1 MIAACPRCAA
11 RYRIEKEKL
20 RAEGVKLRCS
30 RCQAVFRVRSPEATD
45 VDTTAAVAPPTRHV
59 EPAPE
64 PAPPPLDAAADLVL
78 VALPD
83 AALAKRTEE
92 ALRSWG
98 LRTASVSDGVEA
110 MLEIQRQLPRAAL
123 LSAALPRMY
132 GFQICELVKRNDS
145 LREIGVVLIGSIHH
159 PDRYRRPPNELY
171 GADAYVEEPDLPDA
185 LRPALERLGLG
196 TRHTPAPAAPA
207 ERRAS
212 RAASPA
218 AAPVRDDASTA
229 ARAVPARPAA
239 ARPQTRAPAPAGP
252 APTAAPASHVP
263 SGHAGDGL
271 DEQRAK
277 AERLARII
285 VSDIVLYNEEKF
297 AAAVRSGN
305 VLAALGPD
313 LEEGRALFRERID
326 ARVRAERDHLADEL
340 VRVARGRS

>member
-30 RCQAVFRVRSPEATD
+30 RCQAVFRVRPPLE
-45 VDTTAAVAPPTRHV
+45 VA
-59 EPAPE
+59 EPAAAPAVPAAAREQAAE
-64 PAPPPLDAAADLVL
+64 PAAAPAPAEAAGELVL

-83 AALAKRTEE
+83 AELAKATEE
-92 ALRSWG
+92 ALRGWG

-110 MLEIQRQLPRAAL
+110 ILEIQRQLPRVAL

-132 GFQICELVKRNDS
+132 GFQICELVKRNES
-145 LREIGVVLIGSIHH
+145 LRGIGVVLIGSIHH

-171 GADAYVEEPDLPDA
+171 GADAYVEEPDLPEA

-196 TRHTPAPAAPA
+196 TR
-207 ERRAS
+207 R
-212 RAASPA
+212 PA
-218 AAPVRDDASTA
+218 AAPPRPGRSAAEPGPPADETPTA
-229 ARAVPARPAA
+229 ARAVAA
-239 ARPQTRAPAPAGP
+239 RAPAPAR
-252 APTAAPASHVP
+252 APEAAAPPVD
-263 SGHAGDGL
+263 DGL
-271 DEQRAK
+271 GEQREK

-297 AAAVRSGN
+297 AAAVRAGN
-305 VLAALGPD
+305 VLETLGPD
-313 LEEGRALFRERID
+313 LEEGRSLFRERID

-340 VRVARGRS
+340 LRVARARS